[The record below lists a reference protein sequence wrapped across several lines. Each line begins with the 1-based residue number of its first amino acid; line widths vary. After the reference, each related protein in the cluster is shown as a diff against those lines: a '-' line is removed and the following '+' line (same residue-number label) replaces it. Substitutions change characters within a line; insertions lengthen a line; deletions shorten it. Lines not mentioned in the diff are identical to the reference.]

1 MINLNLLQSSLVIIT
16 VVSSE
21 RQKAITFLDRNQV
34 NILSELYP
42 VEMIRQ
48 QIFNLCMY
56 MYRRPVSSVGR
67 APVC

>member
-1 MINLNLLQSSLVIIT
+1 MINLNLPQSSLVIIT

-42 VEMIRQ
+42 VEIIRQ

-56 MYRRPVSSVGR
+56 INYASIVGIS
-67 APVC
+67 

>member
-1 MINLNLLQSSLVIIT
+1 MINLNLPQSSLVIIT

-42 VEMIRQ
+42 VEIIRQ
-48 QIFNLCMY
+48 QIFNLY
-56 MYRRPVSSVGR
+56 MYINHASIVGIS
-67 APVC
+67 

>member
-1 MINLNLLQSSLVIIT
+1 MINLNLPQSSLVIIT

-42 VEMIRQ
+42 VEIIRH
-48 QIFNLCMY
+48 QIFNLCMHINHA
-56 MYRRPVSSVGR
+56 SIVGIS
-67 APVC
+67 

>member
-1 MINLNLLQSSLVIIT
+1 MINLNLPQSSLVIIT

-21 RQKAITFLDRNQV
+21 RQKAITFLEGNQV

-42 VEMIRQ
+42 VEIIRH

-56 MYRRPVSSVGR
+56 INHASIVGIS
-67 APVC
+67 